1 MDDEHMQYVWGARY
15 IDDIVLHRI
24 DIEPNGTY
32 DDIYYHLTDAQFSTV
47 AVADQA
53 ANLKERVSYTAYGVA
68 RHHWTRDVDG
78 DGDRDPTDD
87 AIINTLA
94 IAGGPGAGTPIS
106 SPEYDVAADINRDGV
121 INYKDKTLLST
132 VLAALPQGQLSGP
145 GVRNEIGWDG
155 YVFNAETAQYHVR
168 FRWYSPVLGRWL
180 TRDPVGYVDSVNP
193 YECGM
198 GGPTMAIDPFVWP
211 AWPGSLRHR
220 RSSIA
225 RSCQSRSPNDR
236 PGANSTCALPGRRRA
251 SR

>member
-1 MDDEHMQYVWGARY
+1 MPRA
-15 IDDIVLHRI
+15 
-24 DIEPNGTY
+24 
-32 DDIYYHLTDAQFSTV
+32 
-47 AVADQA
+47 
-53 ANLKERVSYTAYGVA
+53 K
-68 RHHWTRDVDG
+68 
-78 DGDRDPTDD
+78 
-87 AIINTLA
+87 
-94 IAGGPGAGTPIS
+94 AG
-106 SPEYDVAADINRDGV
+106 E
-121 INYKDKTLLST
+121 
-132 VLAALPQGQLSGP
+132 GQLSGP

-180 TRDPVGYVDSVNP
+180 TRDPVGDVDSVNP